1 MPGWVTSLGGE
12 RRVQFRHRKTE
23 EMIALGLRTGH
34 WLIMTGDT
42 QRFWVHQV
50 LRTAASVALRL
61 NLTFRHTILS
71 RPS

>member
-1 MPGWVTSLGGE
+1 
-12 RRVQFRHRKTE
+12 
-23 EMIALGLRTGH
+23 MIALGLRTGH